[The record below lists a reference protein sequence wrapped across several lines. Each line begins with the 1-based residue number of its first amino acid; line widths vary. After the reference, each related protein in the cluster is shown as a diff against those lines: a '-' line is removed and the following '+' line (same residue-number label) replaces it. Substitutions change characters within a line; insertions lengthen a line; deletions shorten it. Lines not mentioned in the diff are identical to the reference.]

1 MTTEFFVSV
10 IRTYEREDLIS
21 LKITKKQVVELL
33 ELEGE
38 DKLNWQGFVSEYLQE
53 VPELLDKGEIEEKG
67 TLMLRDDI
75 KEEIGDVDWV

>member
-1 MTTEFFVSV
+1 MATQFFVT
-10 IRTYEREDLIS
+10 IIKTYEREDLIS
-21 LKITKKQVVELL
+21 LKITKKEVVEQLA
-33 ELEGE
+33 LEGE